1 MTKHM
6 RIKELLGN
14 CINDLSW
21 HADLEAVETDPAP
34 KDMTAHVNGLCIRR
48 IEEALRLL
56 NDEVAA

>member
-1 MTKHM
+1 M